1 MLVIDPE
8 ECIGCG
14 LCISECPVKAIY
26 YGDDVPPVEAQ
37 FIALNADFFKG
48 KTREELDRAR
58 LTA

>member
-8 ECIGCG
+8 ECIDCG

-26 YGDDVPPVEAQ
+26 SELDVPPAEAS

-48 KTREELDRAR
+48 KSKEELDRAR
-58 LTA
+58 ASG